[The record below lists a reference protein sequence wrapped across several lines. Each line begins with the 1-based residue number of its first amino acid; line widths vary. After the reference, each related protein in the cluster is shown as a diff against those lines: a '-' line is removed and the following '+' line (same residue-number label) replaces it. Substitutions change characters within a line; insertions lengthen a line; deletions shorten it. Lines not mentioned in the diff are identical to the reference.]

1 MENKK
6 EIKQLE
12 KEKIEMLIKRD
23 FLGNDELLKQESF
36 NEYLKALLTA
46 VEANITKPKEYQCNN
61 KVQENGLCEWETENN
76 ACSSR
81 ETTYWRV
88 ENMLH
93 IINYAGLTV
102 LCELNKQRGQLFSV
116 FLYCLNNLEEIDNL
130 YDGQTEH
137 LCVINTDSLVKTMLY
152 TKIYNSTKQE
162 IDKSKI
168 INRIIFYNVIHK
180 LTGELATFDDLD
192 VDVKIYDI
200 DDKLRDL
207 LEELTVE
214 FETGATED
222 ELIEKAIN
230 SQSMKKLVDIKEIK
244 KFVKKNLIND

>member
-1 MENKK
+1 M
-6 EIKQLE
+6 
-12 KEKIEMLIKRD
+12 
-23 FLGNDELLKQESF
+23 
-36 NEYLKALLTA
+36 
-46 VEANITKPKEYQCNN
+46 
-61 KVQENGLCEWETENN
+61 
-76 ACSSR
+76 SR
-81 ETTYWRV
+81 
-88 ENMLH
+88 
-93 IINYAGLTV
+93 
-102 LCELNKQRGQLFSV
+102 
-116 FLYCLNNLEEIDNL
+116 
-130 YDGQTEH
+130 
-137 LCVINTDSLVKTMLY
+137 

-222 ELIEKAIN
+222 ELIEKSIN

>member
-61 KVQENGLCEWETENN
+61 KVQENGLCEWEDENN

-81 ETTYWRV
+81 EITYWRV

-93 IINYAGLTV
+93 IINYAGLTA
-102 LCELNKQRGQLFSV
+102 LCELNKQRGQLLPV
-116 FLYCLNNLEEIDNL
+116 FLYCLNNLEEIDRV
-130 YDGQTEH
+130 YDGQIEH
-137 LCVINTDSLVKTMLY
+137 LRVINTDSLVKTILY

-214 FETGATED
+214 FEKGATED
-222 ELIEKAIN
+222 ELIKKAIN

>member
-1 MENKK
+1 MTNKEKME
-6 EIKQLE
+6 QLE

-23 FLGNDELLKQESF
+23 FLGDDELLKQKSF
-36 NEYLKALLTA
+36 NEYLKAFLTA

-61 KVQENGLCEWETENN
+61 KVQENGLCEWEDENN

-81 ETTYWRV
+81 EITYWRV

-93 IINYAGLTV
+93 IINYGGLTT
-102 LCELNKQRGQLFSV
+102 LCEINKQKGQLLPV
-116 FLYCLNNLEEIDNL
+116 FLYCLNNLEEIDGL
-130 YDGQTEH
+130 YEGQIEH
-137 LCVINTDSLVKTMLY
+137 FCVINTDSLVKTILY

-168 INRIIFYNVIHK
+168 MNRIIFYNAIHR
-180 LTGELATFDDLD
+180 LTEELATFDDLD
-192 VDVKIYDI
+192 VDVEIYNI
-200 DDKLRDL
+200 DDALRDL

-230 SQSMKKLVDIKEIK
+230 SQSIQKLVDIKAVKE
-244 KFVKKNLIND
+244 FVKKNLIND